1 MSTRSKLV
9 ALPVVWMVAAFAA
22 CSVSPVTY
30 SPVLAPVSVGGTVTG
45 LVGDGLVLTDSGGDD
60 LAVSAN
66 GTFVFLTPVA
76 RGAGY
81 DVAVKSQPSGPSQL
95 CAVSA
100 GTGTTSDQP
109 VTDIQVNCSTSTF
122 TVSGTVSGLVGTGL
136 VLQNNA
142 ADSISVSADGSFTFP
157 TPLVSGASYLITAAT
172 QPTQPSQ
179 QCSINGA
186 GTVADANITDVTV
199 ICSTSAFTI
208 GGTVT
213 GLAGGG
219 LVLQNNGGDDLPISA
234 DGTFAFTTPVAS
246 GAMFA
251 VTVASQPSGPTQTCE
266 VTGGS
271 GTVGGDNVASVVIN
285 CATDRF
291 LITGSVSG
299 LIGTVTLQNNGGDNL
314 DVTATGQ
321 FAFPTSVA
329 SGATYSVTVLTQPS
343 GPAQTCTVTNGAG
356 TVGGA
361 DVTDVQVTCATNRYH
376 ISGTLSGL
384 AAGDAITLRDN
395 GADDLARSANGTFT
409 FATTVV
415 SGQPYAVTVVGDPLL
430 PVSQHCTVTNGSG
443 MVDASDITNVQVTCT
458 TNSFTIGGQVTG
470 LAGTGLVLR
479 NNGGNDLSIT
489 GNGGFTFTTPI
500 ASGAAFSVGVAT
512 QPSGPT
518 QTCTITAGTGTVG
531 TGNVTTVMVN
541 CAINRYVV
549 GGVLSGL
556 AGGTLTLQNN
566 GGDDLALTTNGAFA
580 FATTLPSGT
589 TYGVTVKTQP
599 GSPSQTCTVSA
610 GSGTVVNADI
620 TSVRVT
626 CTVNKFAITGTL
638 GGLAAGDSIVLRD
651 NGGDDVPLSGNGN
664 FAFATPIASGQPY
677 AVTVVADPSSPIAQ
691 HCTVTNGNGTVG
703 GGPVNNVIVSC
714 TTRTFTIG
722 GTVSGVISGG
732 PVLQDNGGDNLTITG
747 NGSFTFATPI
757 ASGQTYAVTVLS
769 NPAGRACFVTNGT
782 GTVGAGNITSVNVSC
797 VAETQFSEFFPAG
810 PTTQALCNPWLAFTS
825 QLVAGSYN
833 TITLSGSADPVGT
846 TCAVPAM
853 ATQICQALHTGASL
867 TVSCGGHNW
876 SVGDCGLSTELNV
889 DISVCTCT
897 TGTQAAIA
905 RPCIDLANGDA
916 NPNWGGVRTDTC
928 DAPSQTITVTC
939 Q

>member
-9 ALPVVWMVAAFAA
+9 TLPVVWIVAAFAA

-30 SPVLAPVSVGGTVTG
+30 TPVLAPVSVGGTVAG
-45 LVGDGLVLTDSGGDD
+45 LVGGGLVLTDNGGDD
-60 LAVSAN
+60 LTVSAN
-66 GTFVFLTPVA
+66 GTFVFSTPVA

-81 DVAVKSQPSGPSQL
+81 DIAVKRQPSGPSQR
-95 CAVSA
+95 CTVSA
-100 GTGTTSDQP
+100 GSGTTSDQP

-122 TVSGTVSGLVGTGL
+122 TISGTVSGLVGGGL

-157 TPLVSGASYLITAAT
+157 TPLLSGASYLITAPT

-179 QCSINGA
+179 QCSIDGGA
-186 GTVADANITDVTV
+186 GTAIDANITNVVV

-219 LVLQNNGGDDLPISA
+219 LVLQNNGADDLPISA
-234 DGTFAFTTPVAS
+234 DGTFAFTIPVAS

-271 GTVGGDNVASVVIN
+271 GTVGGDNVGSVVIN
-285 CATDRF
+285 CSTDRF

-299 LIGTVTLQNNGGDNL
+299 LIGTVTLQNTGGDNL
-314 DVTATGQ
+314 DVTANGQ

-343 GPAQTCTVTNGAG
+343 GPAQTCTVTKGAG

-361 DVTDVQVTCATNRYH
+361 DVTDVQVTCTTNRYL

-395 GADDLARSANGTFT
+395 GADDLTRSANGTFT

-415 SGQPYAVTVVGDPLL
+415 SGQPYAVTVVSDPLV

-443 MVDASDITNVQVTCT
+443 MVNASDITNVQVTCT

-479 NNGGNDLSIT
+479 NNGGDNLSIT
-489 GNGGFTFTTPI
+489 GNGGFTFPTPI
-500 ASGAAFSVGVAT
+500 ASGATFSVSVAT

-518 QTCTITAGTGTVG
+518 QTCTITAGSGTVG
-531 TGNVTTVMVN
+531 NGNVTTVMVN
-541 CAINRYVV
+541 CSTNRYVV

-566 GGDDLALTTNGAFA
+566 GGDDLALISNGAFA
-580 FATTLPSGT
+580 FATTLLSGT
-589 TYGVTVKTQP
+589 TYSATVKTQP

-638 GGLAAGDSIVLRD
+638 SGLAAGDSIVLRD
-651 NGGDDVPLSGNGN
+651 NGGDDLPLSGNGP
-664 FAFATPIASGQPY
+664 FAFATPIASAQPY

-691 HCTVTNGNGTVG
+691 RCTVTNGNGTVG

-732 PVLQDNGGDNLTITG
+732 PVLQNNGGDNLTITG
-747 NGSFTFATPI
+747 NGSFLFATPI

-782 GTVGAGNITSVNVSC
+782 GTVGAGNITNVNVSC
-797 VAETQFSEFFPAG
+797 VAETRFSEFFFAG
-810 PTTQALCNPWLAFTS
+810 FTTQALCNLWLAFTS
-825 QLVAGSYN
+825 QLVASSYN
-833 TITLSGSADPVGT
+833 TITISGSADPVGT
-846 TCAVPAM
+846 TCATPAV
-853 ATQICQALHTGASL
+853 ATQLCQALHAGA
-867 TVSCGGHNW
+867 TVTTSCGGHTW
-876 SVGDCGLSTELNV
+876 SVGDCGGSTELSV
-889 DISVCTCT
+889 DASICVCTN
-897 TGTQAAIA
+897 GTQAAIA
-905 RPCIDLANGDA
+905 RPCIDLANGP
-916 NPNWGGVRTDTC
+916 NPNWGGVRTNTC
-928 DAPSQTITVTC
+928 SSPSQTITVTC